1 MESEDNRHMSINVPP
16 TTQDAS
22 TGPANASV
30 SAGESAATRGGA
42 SADSRAQE
50 AGRRASSDVGF
61 AASKLPSIGYTP
73 RLPDFCNLGVMV
85 RLLVIVNLMV
95 LGAAAAR
102 ADVGVSGVDAIGF
115 VRQFLLLS
123 VVAQP
128 ALILSLLLSC
138 ALKSQFAKLRYW
150 QGVGIIAVCEVVIG
164 AVFWWVYRELAPALG
179 TSGNVAF
186 WQFAAFFVA
195 ATAVVLF
202 YFDLRARSLS
212 PALTEARLQA
222 LQARIRPHFLFNSI
236 NAVLSLIREEPRRA
250 ERMLEDMAELFRVL
264 MADNRQLRPLR
275 DEVALC
281 QKYLEIEQIRLG
293 ARLEVHWQTEDAPL
307 DALVPPLTLQ
317 PLIENAVYH
326 GIEPLNS
333 TGNLR
338 ITITTAG
345 KQLQICITN
354 PYQSGS
360 THISGNRMAI
370 ANIRERLALHFDA
383 EAGLSAKVD
392 GQTYVVNINMPVVTQ
407 TPHAMTQT
415 ST

>member
-1 MESEDNRHMSINVPP
+1 MESEDNRRMSINVPP
-16 TTQDAS
+16 TVSDAS
-22 TGPANASV
+22 
-30 SAGESAATRGGA
+30 GA
-42 SADSRAQE
+42 ERRPIADA
-50 AGRRASSDVGF
+50 GF
-61 AASKLPSIGYTP
+61 AASKQPSLGYTP
-73 RLPDFCNLGVMV
+73 KLPDFCNLGVMV

-95 LGAAAAR
+95 LGVAAAR
-102 ADVGVSGVDAIGF
+102 ADIGVSGVDAIGF
-115 VRQFLLLS
+115 SRQFLLLS

-128 ALILSLLLSC
+128 ALIFSLLLSC
-138 ALKSQFAKLRYW
+138 ALKKQLAKLRYW
-150 QGVGIIAVCEVVIG
+150 HGVGVIAITQLFIG
-164 AVFWWVYRELAPALG
+164 GLFWWIYRELAPALG
-179 TSGNVAF
+179 TSGNVAL
-186 WQFAAFFVA
+186 WQFAAFFIA

-281 QKYLEIEQIRLG
+281 ERYLEIEQIRLG
-293 ARLEVHWQTEDAPL
+293 TRLDVVWQTTEAPL
-307 DALVPPLTLQ
+307 DALVPPLILQ

-326 GIEPLNS
+326 GIEPLNTRGS
-333 TGNLR
+333 LL
-338 ITITTAG
+338 ITIGAVG
-345 KQLQICITN
+345 KQLQIRIIN

-370 ANIRERLALHFDA
+370 ANIRERLQLHFDA
-383 EAGLSAKVD
+383 EAGLRATVED
-392 GQTYVVNINMPVVTQ
+392 QTYIVNINMPIVTQ
-407 TPHAMTQT
+407 APHLPTQT
-415 ST
+415 SA